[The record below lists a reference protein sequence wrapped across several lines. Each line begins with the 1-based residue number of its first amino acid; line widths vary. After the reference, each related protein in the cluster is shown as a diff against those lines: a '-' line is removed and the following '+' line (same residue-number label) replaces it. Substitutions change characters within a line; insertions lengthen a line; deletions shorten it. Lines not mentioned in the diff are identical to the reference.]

1 MNSPLIRNGRLAM
14 ILFVIDARPRHWTLD
29 EKTLVDEVA
38 ERTWASLQ
46 RLQTELTLRETN
58 RALKQR
64 TTELLRSETA
74 LQQSQKLEAL
84 GQLTGGVAH
93 DFNNLLAVISSSV
106 ELLRSDKLPVER
118 HSRYLDLIFDTVGRA
133 VKLTSQL
140 LAFARQQPLGRAGAV

>member
-46 RLQTELTLRETN
+46 RLQTEFSLRETN

-74 LQQSQKLEAL
+74 LRQSQKLDAL
-84 GQLTGGVAH
+84 GSA
-93 DFNNLLAVISSSV
+93 D
-106 ELLRSDKLPVER
+106 
-118 HSRYLDLIFDTVGRA
+118 GRRCA
-133 VKLTSQL
+133 
-140 LAFARQQPLGRAGAV
+140 